1 LIYVFEFLIETHRS
15 NPFIG
20 ELSEFS
26 FDRDFPRVTEERYV
40 PMQGPS
46 ELGLSGK
53 LIDWDRTADLNR
65 IAVPTL
71 VIGARYD
78 TMDPRHLEMMSQR
91 VQKGQYLYCPEGSH
105 LSIYDD
111 QKLYFEGLIQFIRD
125 VEAGRF

>member
-1 LIYVFEFLIETHRS
+1 MIYVFEFLIETHRS